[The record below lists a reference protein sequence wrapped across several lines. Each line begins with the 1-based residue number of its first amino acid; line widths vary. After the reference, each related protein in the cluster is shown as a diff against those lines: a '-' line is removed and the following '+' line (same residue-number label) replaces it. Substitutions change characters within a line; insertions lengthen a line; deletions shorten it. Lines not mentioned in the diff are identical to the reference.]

1 MGVIIMFSY
10 KNKLDNNLKFSLE
23 KSYYTSYR
31 VIIKCKKFVNDMKKK
46 IKSLKGVV
54 LNSVDSLSIIC
65 AILTP
70 RSINRLLEYPEIEFI
85 SLDSYAF
92 LCGLS

>member
-46 IKSLKGVV
+46 NKITKRCSFK
-54 LNSVDSLSIIC
+54 
-65 AILTP
+65 
-70 RSINRLLEYPEIEFI
+70 
-85 SLDSYAF
+85 
-92 LCGLS
+92 

>member
-1 MGVIIMFSY
+1 MFSY

-46 IKSLKGVV
+46 
-54 LNSVDSLSIIC
+54 
-65 AILTP
+65 
-70 RSINRLLEYPEIEFI
+70 
-85 SLDSYAF
+85 
-92 LCGLS
+92 